1 MYSMMTAYNMF
12 SKGKRKERFEII
24 LEPLQAM
31 IQISFLGFYPIGSKL
46 NIHNNLLYIQAAG
59 WSQPL
64 SRAYYN
70 DSKDDLFYLFNAVVR
85 FNKFYKNMPEIQNNS
100 LFNLLKK
107 LCIKGID
114 NLIVTYNQVDNP
126 ALLHTLRMYK
136 MFLESDLNSNT
147 NTNTNNCLNTNSNN
161 LAINNNTNNIDENSN
176 AIVQSNSNNLIVN
189 SNNNNN
195 NNTINNDLSNLI
207 NNMNTSFI
215 SDTKDIDD
223 VFVNITKLYSIQDYN
238 IIYSTL
244 VLLEKNPQNYNEYIT
259 GINSILNPINS
270 QIKKWINDNIVF

>member
-1 MYSMMTAYNMF
+1 MYSMITAYNMF

-126 ALLHTLRMYK
+126 ALLHTLRIYK

-147 NTNTNNCLNTNSNN
+147 NICLNTNSNN
-161 LAINNNTNNIDENSN
+161 IDENSN
-176 AIVQSNSNNLIVN
+176 TIVESNSNNLILN
-189 SNNNNN
+189 SNNNTNN
-195 NNTINNDLSNLI
+195 NSNNNDLTNLI
-207 NNMNTSFI
+207 NNINTSFI
-215 SDTKDIDD
+215 SDTKEIDD
-223 VFVNITKLYSIQDYN
+223 VFVNITKLYSIQEYN

-244 VLLEKNPQNYNEYIT
+244 LLLDKNPQNYNEYIN
-259 GINSILNPINS
+259 GINSILNPINC

>member
-1 MYSMMTAYNMF
+1 MYSMMTAYNLF

-85 FNKFYKNMPEIQNNS
+85 FNKFYKNMPEIQNSS
-100 LFNLLKK
+100 LFNLLKR

-114 NLIVTYNQVDNP
+114 NLIITYNQVDNP

-136 MFLESDLNSNT
+136 MFLESDLNT
-147 NTNTNNCLNTNSNN
+147 NINNVVSNN
-161 LAINNNTNNIDENSN
+161 INNNVNNIDENSN
-176 AIVQSNSNNLIVN
+176 AIVESNSNNLIVN
-189 SNNNNN
+189 TNNNNSNNSNNSNNN
-195 NNTINNDLSNLI
+195 DLANLI
-207 NNMNTSFI
+207 NNINTSFI

-223 VFVNITKLYSIQDYN
+223 VFINITKLYSIQDYN

-244 VLLEKNPQNYNEYIT
+244 ILLEKNPQNYNEYIT

>member
-1 MYSMMTAYNMF
+1 
-12 SKGKRKERFEII
+12 
-24 LEPLQAM
+24 
-31 IQISFLGFYPIGSKL
+31 
-46 NIHNNLLYIQAAG
+46 
-59 WSQPL
+59 
-64 SRAYYN
+64 
-70 DSKDDLFYLFNAVVR
+70 
-85 FNKFYKNMPEIQNNS
+85 MPEIQNNS

-114 NLIVTYNQVDNP
+114 NLIVTDNQVDNP

-147 NTNTNNCLNTNSNN
+147 NTNNCLNTNSNN
-161 LAINNNTNNIDENSN
+161 PSSNNTNHIDENSN

-189 SNNNNN
+189 SNNNNSN
-195 NNTINNDLSNLI
+195 NNDLTNLI
-207 NNMNTSFI
+207 NNINSSFI

>member
-46 NIHNNLLYIQAAG
+46 NIHNNLLYIQATG

-85 FNKFYKNMPEIQNNS
+85 FNKFYKNMPKIQNNS

-107 LCIKGID
+107 LSIKGID

-136 MFLESDLNSNT
+136 MFLESDVNT
-147 NTNTNNCLNTNSNN
+147 
-161 LAINNNTNNIDENSN
+161 INNTSNINVNNNVNNDLNNDVNNIHENSN
-176 AIVQSNSNNLIVN
+176 AIIESNSNNLIVN
-189 SNNNNN
+189 SNNN

-207 NNMNTSFI
+207 NNMNSSFI

-223 VFVNITKLYSIQDYN
+223 VFINITKLYSIQDYN

-244 VLLEKNPQNYNEYIT
+244 LLLEKNPQNYNEYIN

>member
-1 MYSMMTAYNMF
+1 MMTAYNLF

-136 MFLESDLNSNT
+136 MFLESDLNSNL
-147 NTNTNNCLNTNSNN
+147 NNNSNN
-161 LAINNNTNNIDENSN
+161 PTSNNTNHIYENSN

-189 SNNNNN
+189 SNYNNNN
-195 NNTINNDLSNLI
+195 SNNGNNNDLANLI
-207 NNMNTSFI
+207 NTSFI

-244 VLLEKNPQNYNEYIT
+244 ILLEKNPQNYNEYIT

>member
-1 MYSMMTAYNMF
+1 MISAYSMF

-59 WSQPL
+59 WTQPL

-70 DSKDDLFYLFNAVVR
+70 DSKNDLFYLFNAVVR
-85 FNKFYKNMPEIQNNS
+85 FNKFYKNIPEIQNNS

-107 LCIKGID
+107 LSIKGID
-114 NLIVTYNQVDNP
+114 NLIITYNQVDNP

-136 MFLESDLNSNT
+136 MFLESDLNSN
-147 NTNTNNCLNTNSNN
+147 
-161 LAINNNTNNIDENSN
+161 NIDENSN
-176 AIVQSNSNNLIVN
+176 AIVQSSSNNLIVN
-189 SNNNNN
+189 SN
-195 NNTINNDLSNLI
+195 INNI
-207 NNMNTSFI
+207 NSSFI
-215 SDTKDIDD
+215 SYTKDIDN

-238 IIYSTL
+238 IIYNTL
-244 VLLEKNPQNYNEYIT
+244 VLLEKNPQNYNEYIN
-259 GINSILNPINS
+259 GINSILNPINT

>member
-147 NTNTNNCLNTNSNN
+147 NINNT
-161 LAINNNTNNIDENSN
+161 NNTNNIDENSN

-189 SNNNNN
+189 SNNNNNN

-244 VLLEKNPQNYNEYIT
+244 VLLEKKPQNYNEYIT

>member
-85 FNKFYKNMPEIQNNS
+85 FNKFYKSMPEIQNNS

-136 MFLESDLNSNT
+136 MFLESDLNSNI
-147 NTNTNNCLNTNSNN
+147 NTNNCLNTNSNN
-161 LAINNNTNNIDENSN
+161 PTNNNTNNIDENSN
-176 AIVQSNSNNLIVN
+176 AIIQSNSNNLIVN

-195 NNTINNDLSNLI
+195 NNNNNNDLTNLI
-207 NNMNTSFI
+207 NNINSSFI

-223 VFVNITKLYSIQDYN
+223 VFLNITKLYSIQDYN

>member
-1 MYSMMTAYNMF
+1 MYSMMTAYNLF

-24 LEPLQAM
+24 LEPLQAI

-114 NLIVTYNQVDNP
+114 NLIITYNQVDNP

-136 MFLESDLNSNT
+136 MFLESDLNSNSNNCV
-147 NTNTNNCLNTNSNN
+147 NTNANNVVS
-161 LAINNNTNNIDENSN
+161 NNNTNNIDENSN
-176 AIVQSNSNNLIVN
+176 AIVQTNSNNLIVN
-189 SNNNNN
+189 TNNNNN
-195 NNTINNDLSNLI
+195 NNDLANLI
-207 NNMNTSFI
+207 NNINTSFI

-223 VFVNITKLYSIQDYN
+223 VFINITKLYSIQDCN

-244 VLLEKNPQNYNEYIT
+244 ILLEKNPQNYNEYIN

>member
-1 MYSMMTAYNMF
+1 MYSMISAYSMF

-59 WSQPL
+59 WTQPL

-85 FNKFYKNMPEIQNNS
+85 FNKFYKNIPEIQNNS

-107 LCIKGID
+107 LSIKGID
-114 NLIVTYNQVDNP
+114 NLIITYNQVDNP

-136 MFLESDLNSNT
+136 MFLESDLNSN
-147 NTNTNNCLNTNSNN
+147 
-161 LAINNNTNNIDENSN
+161 IDENSN
-176 AIVQSNSNNLIVN
+176 AFVQSSSNNLIVN
-189 SNNNNN
+189 SN
-195 NNTINNDLSNLI
+195 INNI
-207 NNMNTSFI
+207 NSSFI
-215 SDTKDIDD
+215 SYTKDIDN

-238 IIYSTL
+238 IIYNTL
-244 VLLEKNPQNYNEYIT
+244 VLLEKNPQNYNEYIN

>member
-1 MYSMMTAYNMF
+1 MYSSIMTGYSLF
-12 SKGKRKERFEII
+12 LKGKRKERFEII

-31 IQISFLGFYPIGSKL
+31 IQISFLGFFPIGSKL
-46 NIHNNLLYIQAAG
+46 NIYNNLLYIQATG

-100 LFNLLKK
+100 LFNLLKR
-107 LCIKGID
+107 LSIKGFD
-114 NLIVTYNQVDNP
+114 NLIITYNRVDNP
-126 ALLHTLRMYK
+126 ALLHTLRIYK
-136 MFLESDLNSNT
+136 MFLETDLNLNTKWNNCDNTNINNVSSNT
-147 NTNTNNCLNTNSNN
+147 NNTHGDT
-161 LAINNNTNNIDENSN
+161 N

-189 SNNNNN
+189 SNTNSNNSNNNLN
-195 NNTINNDLSNLI
+195 NLI
-207 NNMNTSFI
+207 TNMNNINTSFI
-215 SDTKDIDD
+215 NDSKDIDD
-223 VFVNITKLYSIQDYN
+223 LFVNITKLYSIQDYN

-244 VLLEKNPQNYNEYIT
+244 ILMEKNPQNYNDYIN
-259 GINSILNPINS
+259 GINNILNPINS

>member
-1 MYSMMTAYNMF
+1 MYSMITTYNLF

-70 DSKDDLFYLFNAVVR
+70 DSKDDLFCLFNAVVR
-85 FNKFYKNMPEIQNNS
+85 FNKFYKNMPEIQNSS
-100 LFNLLKK
+100 LFNLLKR

-114 NLIVTYNQVDNP
+114 NLIITYNQVDNP

-147 NTNTNNCLNTNSNN
+147 N
-161 LAINNNTNNIDENSN
+161 NNNPTSNNIDENSN
-176 AIVQSNSNNLIVN
+176 AIVESNSNNLIVN
-189 SNNNNN
+189 TN
-195 NNTINNDLSNLI
+195 NNDLTNLI
-207 NNMNTSFI
+207 NNINTSFI

-223 VFVNITKLYSIQDYN
+223 IFVNIIKLYSIQHYN

-244 VLLEKNPQNYNEYIT
+244 LLLEKNPQNYNEYIN

>member
-1 MYSMMTAYNMF
+1 MTAYNLF

-24 LEPLQAM
+24 LEPLQAI

-59 WSQPL
+59 WGQPL

-136 MFLESDLNSNT
+136 MFLESDLNSNI
-147 NTNTNNCLNTNSNN
+147 NTNNCLNTNSNN
-161 LAINNNTNNIDENSN
+161 STSNNTNNIDDNSN
-176 AIVQSNSNNLIVN
+176 AIVESNSNNLIVN
-189 SNNNNN
+189 TN
-195 NNTINNDLSNLI
+195 NNDLANLI
-207 NNMNTSFI
+207 NNINTSFI
-215 SDTKDIDD
+215 SDTKNIDD
-223 VFVNITKLYSIQDYN
+223 VFINITKLYSIQDYN

-244 VLLEKNPQNYNEYIT
+244 ILLEKNPQNYNEYIT

>member
-1 MYSMMTAYNMF
+1 MYSMMTAYNLF

-136 MFLESDLNSNT
+136 MFLESDLNSNL
-147 NTNTNNCLNTNSNN
+147 NNNSNN
-161 LAINNNTNNIDENSN
+161 PTSNNTNHIYENSN

-189 SNNNNN
+189 SNYNNNN
-195 NNTINNDLSNLI
+195 SNNGNNNDLANLI
-207 NNMNTSFI
+207 NTSFI

-244 VLLEKNPQNYNEYIT
+244 ILLEKNPQNYNEYIT

>member
-126 ALLHTLRMYK
+126 ALLHTLRIYK
-136 MFLESDLNSNT
+136 MFLESDLNL
-147 NTNTNNCLNTNSNN
+147 NTNNSINSN
-161 LAINNNTNNIDENSN
+161 INNPSSNNTNNIDDNSN
-176 AIVQSNSNNLIVN
+176 AIIQSN

-195 NNTINNDLSNLI
+195 NHDLNNLI
-207 NNMNTSFI
+207 YNINTSFI

-244 VLLEKNPQNYNEYIT
+244 LLIEKNPQNYNEYIN

>member
-136 MFLESDLNSNT
+136 MFLESDLN
-147 NTNTNNCLNTNSNN
+147 LNT
-161 LAINNNTNNIDENSN
+161 NNTNNIDENSN

-189 SNNNNN
+189 SNNNNSN
-195 NNTINNDLSNLI
+195 NSNNNDLTNLI
-207 NNMNTSFI
+207 NNINSSFI

>member
-1 MYSMMTAYNMF
+1 MYSMMTAYNLF

-24 LEPLQAM
+24 LEPLQAI

-114 NLIVTYNQVDNP
+114 NLIITYNQVDNP

-136 MFLESDLNSNT
+136 IFLESDLNSNSNNCCV
-147 NTNTNNCLNTNSNN
+147 NTNANNVVS
-161 LAINNNTNNIDENSN
+161 NNNTNNIDENSN
-176 AIVQSNSNNLIVN
+176 AIVQTNSNNLIVN
-189 SNNNNN
+189 TNNNNN
-195 NNTINNDLSNLI
+195 NDLANLI
-207 NNMNTSFI
+207 NNINTSFI

-223 VFVNITKLYSIQDYN
+223 VFINITKLYSIQDYN

-244 VLLEKNPQNYNEYIT
+244 ILLEKNPQNYNEYIN

>member
-1 MYSMMTAYNMF
+1 MYSMMTAYNLF

-114 NLIVTYNQVDNP
+114 NLIITYNQVDNP

-136 MFLESDLNSNT
+136 IFLESDLNSNSNNCV
-147 NTNTNNCLNTNSNN
+147 NTNANNVVS
-161 LAINNNTNNIDENSN
+161 NNNTNNIHENSN
-176 AIVQSNSNNLIVN
+176 AIVQTNSNNLIVN
-189 SNNNNN
+189 TNNNNN
-195 NNTINNDLSNLI
+195 NNNNNLANLI
-207 NNMNTSFI
+207 NNINTSFI

-223 VFVNITKLYSIQDYN
+223 VFINITKLYSIQDYN

-244 VLLEKNPQNYNEYIT
+244 ILLEKNPQNYNEYIN

>member
-1 MYSMMTAYNMF
+1 MISAYSMF

-59 WSQPL
+59 WTQPL

-85 FNKFYKNMPEIQNNS
+85 FNKFYKNIPEIQNNS

-107 LCIKGID
+107 LSIKGID
-114 NLIVTYNQVDNP
+114 NLIITYNQVDNP

-136 MFLESDLNSNT
+136 MFLESDLNSN
-147 NTNTNNCLNTNSNN
+147 
-161 LAINNNTNNIDENSN
+161 IDENSN
-176 AIVQSNSNNLIVN
+176 TIVQSSSNNLIVN
-189 SNNNNN
+189 SN
-195 NNTINNDLSNLI
+195 INNI
-207 NNMNTSFI
+207 NSSFI
-215 SDTKDIDD
+215 SYTKDIDN

-238 IIYSTL
+238 IIYNTL
-244 VLLEKNPQNYNEYIT
+244 VLLEKNPQNYNEYIN

>member
-1 MYSMMTAYNMF
+1 MYSMISAYSMF

-59 WSQPL
+59 WTQPL

-85 FNKFYKNMPEIQNNS
+85 FNKFYKNIPEIQNNS

-107 LCIKGID
+107 LSIKGID
-114 NLIVTYNQVDNP
+114 NLIITYNQVDNP

-136 MFLESDLNSNT
+136 MFLESDLNSN
-147 NTNTNNCLNTNSNN
+147 
-161 LAINNNTNNIDENSN
+161 IDENSN
-176 AIVQSNSNNLIVN
+176 TIVQSSSNNLIVN
-189 SNNNNN
+189 SN
-195 NNTINNDLSNLI
+195 INNI
-207 NNMNTSFI
+207 NSSFI
-215 SDTKDIDD
+215 SYTKDIDN

-238 IIYSTL
+238 IIYNTL
-244 VLLEKNPQNYNEYIT
+244 VLLEKNPQNYNEYIN

>member
-70 DSKDDLFYLFNAVVR
+70 DSKDDLFYLFNAVIR
-85 FNKFYKNMPEIQNNS
+85 FNKFYKSMPEIQNNS

-136 MFLESDLNSNT
+136 MFLESDLN
-147 NTNTNNCLNTNSNN
+147 LNT
-161 LAINNNTNNIDENSN
+161 NNTNNIDENSN

-189 SNNNNN
+189 SNNNNSN
-195 NNTINNDLSNLI
+195 NSNNNDLTNLI
-207 NNMNTSFI
+207 NNINSSFI

>member
-46 NIHNNLLYIQAAG
+46 NIHNNLLYIQATG

-136 MFLESDLNSNT
+136 IFLESDLNTNINNVVSSNT
-147 NTNTNNCLNTNSNN
+147 NNN
-161 LAINNNTNNIDENSN
+161 INNNVNNIDENSN
-176 AIVQSNSNNLIVN
+176 AIIENNSNNLIIN

-195 NNTINNDLSNLI
+195 NNNNDLVNLI
-207 NNMNTSFI
+207 NNINTSFI

-223 VFVNITKLYSIQDYN
+223 VFINITKLYSIQDYN

-244 VLLEKNPQNYNEYIT
+244 ILLEKNPQNYNEYIT

>member
-1 MYSMMTAYNMF
+1 MYSMMTAYNLF

-85 FNKFYKNMPEIQNNS
+85 FNKFYKNMPEIQNSS
-100 LFNLLKK
+100 LFNLLKR

-114 NLIVTYNQVDNP
+114 NLIITYNQVDNP

-136 MFLESDLNSNT
+136 MFLESDLNTNINNVVSN
-147 NTNTNNCLNTNSNN
+147 NTNNNV
-161 LAINNNTNNIDENSN
+161 NNNVNNIDENSN
-176 AIVQSNSNNLIVN
+176 AIVESNSNNLIVN
-189 SNNNNN
+189 SNNNTNN
-195 NNTINNDLSNLI
+195 SNNNDLTNLI
-207 NNMNTSFI
+207 NNINTSFI

-223 VFVNITKLYSIQDYN
+223 VFINITKLYSIQDYN

-244 VLLEKNPQNYNEYIT
+244 ILLEKNPQNYNEYIT

>member
-1 MYSMMTAYNMF
+1 MYSMISAYSMF

-59 WSQPL
+59 WTQPL

-85 FNKFYKNMPEIQNNS
+85 FNKFYKNIPEIQNNS

-107 LCIKGID
+107 LSIKGID
-114 NLIVTYNQVDNP
+114 NLIITYNQVDNP

-136 MFLESDLNSNT
+136 MFLESDLNSN
-147 NTNTNNCLNTNSNN
+147 
-161 LAINNNTNNIDENSN
+161 NIDENSN
-176 AIVQSNSNNLIVN
+176 AIVQSSSNNLIVN
-189 SNNNNN
+189 SN
-195 NNTINNDLSNLI
+195 INNI
-207 NNMNTSFI
+207 NSSFI
-215 SDTKDIDD
+215 SYTKDIDN

-238 IIYSTL
+238 IIYNTL
-244 VLLEKNPQNYNEYIT
+244 VLLEKNPQNYNEYIN

>member
-1 MYSMMTAYNMF
+1 MYSMISAYSMF

-59 WSQPL
+59 WTQPL

-70 DSKDDLFYLFNAVVR
+70 DSKNDLFYLFNAVVR
-85 FNKFYKNMPEIQNNS
+85 FNKFYKNIPEIQNNS

-107 LCIKGID
+107 LSIKGID
-114 NLIVTYNQVDNP
+114 NLIITYNQVDNP

-136 MFLESDLNSNT
+136 MFLESDLNSN
-147 NTNTNNCLNTNSNN
+147 
-161 LAINNNTNNIDENSN
+161 NIDENSN
-176 AIVQSNSNNLIVN
+176 AIVQSSSNNLIVN
-189 SNNNNN
+189 SN
-195 NNTINNDLSNLI
+195 INNI
-207 NNMNTSFI
+207 NSSFI
-215 SDTKDIDD
+215 SYTKDIDN

-238 IIYSTL
+238 IIYNTL
-244 VLLEKNPQNYNEYIT
+244 VLLEKNPQNYNEYIN
-259 GINSILNPINS
+259 GINSILNPINT

>member
-85 FNKFYKNMPEIQNNS
+85 FNKFYKNMPEIQKNS

-107 LCIKGID
+107 LSIKGID

-136 MFLESDLNSNT
+136 MFLESDLNLNS
-147 NTNTNNCLNTNSNN
+147 NTNSNN
-161 LAINNNTNNIDENSN
+161 PSSNNTNNIDENSN

-189 SNNNNN
+189 SNYNSNTSNNNN
-195 NNTINNDLSNLI
+195 NDNNDLTNLI
-207 NNMNTSFI
+207 NNINSSFI

-244 VLLEKNPQNYNEYIT
+244 VLLEKNPQNYNEYIN
-259 GINSILNPINS
+259 GINSILNPINLK
-270 QIKKWINDNIVF
+270 IKKWINDNIVF